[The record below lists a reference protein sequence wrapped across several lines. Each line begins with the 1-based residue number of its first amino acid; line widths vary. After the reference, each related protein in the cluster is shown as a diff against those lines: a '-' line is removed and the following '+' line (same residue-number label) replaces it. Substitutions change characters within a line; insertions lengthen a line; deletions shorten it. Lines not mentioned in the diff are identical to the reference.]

1 MFNSQ
6 GQRLNSFGQ
15 PFTGR
20 KVYSTGKHRLM
31 GSAGGGGLDEFH
43 ANNPDLPNN
52 FSRPFGPEQQVPQ
65 TTPQDMES
73 LFPGIPS
80 QQPESSWNPF
90 QDQSSGWNPYA
101 QQQQQ
106 TRLNAFGEPFRGNKI
121 RGVQR
126 RRDLSGNIIE

>member
-43 ANNPDLPNN
+43 ANNPELPNN
-52 FSRPFGPEQQVPQ
+52 FAQPLGSEAVPQ
-65 TTPQDMES
+65 MASQDMES
-73 LFPGIPS
+73 LFPGTPE
-80 QQPESSWNPF
+80 QQQQTSMWNPF
-90 QDQSSGWNPYA
+90 QEPSQNWNPYV
-101 QQQQQ
+101 QP
-106 TRLNAFGEPFRGNKI
+106 RLNSFGEPFRGNKI

-126 RRDLSGNIIE
+126 RRDLSGNIIQ